1 MRQSTSS
8 APRRLD
14 RSRTTVALIAASFLI
29 GGSIAPA
36 AAKTRHHRSHHHHHH
51 HKHKAENS
59 WLNANASIGPTG
71 HRSFSGIAS
80 YYGNEAGS
88 KTASGQRFNQH
99 AMTAAHRSLP
109 FGTRLKV
116 THGSRS
122 VIVTIND
129 RGPFIRGRVLDLSK
143 GAAHAIGL
151 TGRGVGRV
159 VAEVM

>member
-1 MRQSTSS
+1 MLQ
-8 APRRLD
+8 AKAVLRRLG
-14 RSRTTVALIAASFLI
+14 RSRTAVALIAATLVL
-29 GGSIAPA
+29 GGGLSEAS
-36 AAKTRHHRSHHHHHH
+36 AKSRHHRHHHHH
-51 HKHKAENS
+51 HKHKHHAQNS

-71 HRSFSGIAS
+71 GRSFSGVAS
-80 YYGNEAGS
+80 YYGNEAGN

-109 FGTRLKV
+109 FGTKLKV

-143 GAAHAIGL
+143 GAAQVIGL